1 MRTTIARA
9 LVAPAA
15 IALILAGCGNS
26 GSDDTAQ
33 ADTPE
38 PAAAEADV
46 DEAGDDAPTP
56 TGHGT
61 YTATTP
67 DGTVITVTLPG
78 DTPADVEDYRETVG
92 VDPVG
97 YVTVDI
103 DNTNGSEYFN
113 VSDVN
118 IVDAEGETHNYES
131 ASSIVGDWGPTMR
144 DDGPEGNEYYY
155 VDADGNEISEDEYDT
170 IRAQGEDVYEAYA
183 EDGAEPHA
191 KATGLLIGDDEVPSE
206 VLYVEAVSAM
216 EPIGLDA
223 TE

>member
-1 MRTTIARA
+1 MNAKTTITRSLA
-9 LVAPAA
+9 APAA
-15 IALILAGCGNS
+15 ILLLLAGCGT
-26 GSDDTAQ
+26 SDNQDS
-33 ADTPE
+33 TPTVDGA
-38 PAAAEADV
+38 PVAEA
-46 DEAGDDAPTP
+46 ETIDAPTP
-56 TGHGT
+56 IGHGT

-67 DGTVITVTLPG
+67 EGTVITVTLPG
-78 DTPADVEDYRETVG
+78 DTPTDVEDYRETVG

-103 DNTNGSEYFN
+103 DNTNSTEYFN

-118 IVDAEGETHNYES
+118 IVDAEGETHSYES

-144 DDGPEGNEYYY
+144 DDGPEGSEYYY

-170 IRAQGEDVYEAYA
+170 IRDQGGDVYDAYL
-183 EDGAEPHA
+183 EDGAAPHA
-191 KATGLLIGDDEVPSE
+191 KATALLIGDDEVPSE
-206 VLYVEAVSAM
+206 ILYVEAVSAM